1 VLNRTAAGLSPV
13 RAGAAAAGNEEGKRV
28 RAGRMV
34 AARGNVGFVPAW
46 IRNANVV
53 LGAQMSGGPGWFGGW
68 RLVPE
73 KAQTMTSAVPVSR
86 MLQRKH

>member
-1 VLNRTAAGLSPV
+1 MNRTAAGLSPV

-53 LGAQMSGGPGWFGGW
+53 LGARMSGDQVG
-68 RLVPE
+68 LVVGVWYLRE
-73 KAQTMTSAVPVSR
+73 LKQ
-86 MLQRKH
+86 